1 MLCPAQHPGPH
12 RPACASSPGTAGA
25 SVERGHPERQH
36 PRLVR
41 RCRVRYRPHRGRLG
55 RRQPPAPRRPRNV
68 ARSSA
73 HRLGCCTYCWSPCV
87 RVPRRRSCTSGLFF
101 ISAGHT
107 HSDTH
112 APTHSGRA
120 SHEQRH
126 KLRRGAMLSR
136 ATTRRTPLAQ
146 HTATAIATAPARIA
160 LAVRTSQQRRAT
172 ADATVEPAAQI
183 SWGTAQRCRR
193 KWAEPAAQRGARA
206 KGWQC

>member
-1 MLCPAQHPGPH
+1 MPYHTIGPLASV
-12 RPACASSPGTAGA
+12 ACAPAAHTGGGPVSC
-25 SVERGHPERQH
+25 VRG
-36 PRLVR
+36 V
-41 RCRVRYRPHRGRLG
+41 
-55 RRQPPAPRRPRNV
+55 APRSRRD
-68 ARSSA
+68 AR
-73 HRLGCCTYCWSPCV
+73 RGQPNWSPCV